1 MSLVLGLSNGGHD
14 SFAAMFMDGKLGA
27 AIPEGRLS
35 HRKCQGGDF
44 PQLAID
50 AVRADVALNG
60 RVAANV
66 KLNQRIVTLPALSE
80 DRVVTVLTRP
90 GHRALL
96 GFQAAAHAG
105 WLTM

>member
-14 SFAAMFMDGKLGA
+14 SSAAVVVDGKLGA

-35 HRKCQGGDF
+35 RRKCQGGDI

-60 RVAANV
+60 RVVANF
-66 KLNQRIVTLPALSE
+66 KLKQRIVALPALSE
-80 DRVVTVLTRP
+80 DRIDRIDAP
-90 GHRALL
+90 GHRAPLD
-96 GFQAAAHAG
+96 FHPAAHAG

>member
-14 SFAAMFMDGKLGA
+14 CSAAVFMGGKLGA
-27 AIPEGRLS
+27 AISGERLS
-35 HRKCQGGDF
+35 RRKCQGGDI

-66 KLNQRIVTLPALSE
+66 KLNQRIVALPALSE
-80 DRVVTVLTRP
+80 DRVDRIDAL
-90 GHRALL
+90 GHRVPL
-96 GFQAAAHAG
+96 GLQAAAHAG